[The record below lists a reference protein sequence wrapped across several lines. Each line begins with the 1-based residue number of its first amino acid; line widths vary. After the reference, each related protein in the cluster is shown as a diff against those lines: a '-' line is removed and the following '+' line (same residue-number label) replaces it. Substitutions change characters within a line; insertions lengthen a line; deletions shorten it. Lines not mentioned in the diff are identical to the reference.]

1 MSILWFQDIAK
12 MKLAKVAQLV
22 RASARKCGLNKWH
35 MVMSSNPII
44 DDTLNLPSVGC
55 CGAVSTTRFRSPW
68 RILRAWSCKV
78 PRLSKKKNDI
88 AKTRYLNSELREES
102 DDNTLKKTNV
112 MINLKKNLL

>member
-22 RASARKCGLNKWH
+22 RANARKCGLNKWH

-44 DDTLNLPSVGC
+44 DDTLNLPSVEC

-78 PRLSKKKNDI
+78 PRLSKKK
-88 AKTRYLNSELREES
+88 K
-102 DDNTLKKTNV
+102 
-112 MINLKKNLL
+112 MI